1 MMSPEVLIY
10 LQKIK
15 TYMSTNDEAN
25 NYFIGEF
32 SSDDFFNEISS
43 ISEKNYQEKGDP
55 MLSREQFEEI
65 RNKIRIPKEETKEKN
80 IFFDLKD
87 FGKICLN

>member
-1 MMSPEVLIY
+1 MSPEVLIY
-10 LQKIK
+10 IQKIK
-15 TYMSTNDEAN
+15 TYMSTNEEAN

-32 SSDDFFNEISS
+32 NPNDFYNEITTT
-43 ISEKNYQEKGDP
+43 SEKNFEQKGDP

-65 RNKIRIPKEETKEKN
+65 RTKIRTPKEDKKEKN